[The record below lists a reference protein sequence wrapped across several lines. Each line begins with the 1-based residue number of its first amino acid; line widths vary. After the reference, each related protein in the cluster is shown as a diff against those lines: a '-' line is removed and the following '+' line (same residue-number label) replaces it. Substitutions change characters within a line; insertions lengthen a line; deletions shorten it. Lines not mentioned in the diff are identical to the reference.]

1 MIGIFGFVGITAGM
15 NFRHLHRALACAVLI
30 SFASGCGNASNPEST
45 QRSAEDIVSGMR
57 LKYLIKELDLAG
69 DQQSEVKA
77 LLDDEA
83 KQIAK
88 IRNTDLSVT
97 QQSVKVGELKKQ
109 TYGKIKPLLTPV
121 QLEKLDKMLSKGER
135 RR

>member
-1 MIGIFGFVGITAGM
+1 
-15 NFRHLHRALACAVLI
+15 
-30 SFASGCGNASNPEST
+30 
-45 QRSAEDIVSGMR
+45 MR